1 MHPTVAQRA
10 QCWVELNLGSRHL
23 YRYQNDRFCFPPPF
37 ARSMAAKICLVT
49 FSTVG
54 ALPVN
59 TTKDLSTAEAARE
72 LGVSIKT
79 VQQWMEKGVI
89 SGWKTAGGHR
99 RVNVDEVRSL
109 AASRRR
115 DRRGAG
121 HSGCTVL
128 VIEDDPDVCRLYEI
142 MSRSWR
148 IAVDMHFAHD
158 GMAGLIA
165 IGRVQPHFVV
175 VDLNIPK
182 VDGYQLIGALSEQ
195 PRASAPHYCVITG
208 MTRDAVGRNG
218 TLPEGCPILTKP
230 VDFAALESLIERAYA
245 DSVSRR
251 GDAAG

>member
-1 MHPTVAQRA
+1 M
-10 QCWVELNLGSRHL
+10 
-23 YRYQNDRFCFPPPF
+23 
-37 ARSMAAKICLVT
+37 ICLVT
-49 FSTVG
+49 PRIVG
-54 ALPVN
+54 ALPLN
-59 TTKDLSTAEAARE
+59 MTKDLSTAEAARE

-79 VQQWMEKGVI
+79 VQQWMEKGVL

-109 AASRRR
+109 AASRCR

-142 MSRSWR
+142 MSGLWR
-148 IAVDMHFAHD
+148 ISVDMHFAHD

-208 MTRDAVGRNG
+208 MTREAVGRNG
-218 TLPEGCPILTKP
+218 TLPDGCPILTKP
-230 VDFAALESLIERAYA
+230 VDFAALESLIDRAYA

-251 GDAAG
+251 GEAVG